1 MSETNNTIEERPSPV
16 TENFKRWVF
25 VVSILSIL
33 VFVYLLI
40 TMKSKAKEE
49 AQEQQERLSVPQQV
63 QDAEKR
69 TPAIADFQN
78 SISTQAQRLAPV
90 EPANQVNQAPV
101 AQVQPQQY
109 AQTQQPQKEEKREKT
124 IYEKFQEEEELRAL
138 RSIRAVGSI
147 GDPSGFYEKDHE
159 EERVEQTIAGN
170 QIQQPQTLTNK
181 QKLEQANQRVQ
192 EFNQLLRDLKSGKVD
207 PSSASEVIGRQAGA
221 YE

>member
-1 MSETNNTIEERPSPV
+1 MSEENNTIEERPSPV

-40 TMKSKAKEE
+40 TMKSNEKADQ
-49 AQEQQERLSVPQQV
+49 AQQERLSVPQQV

-90 EPANQVNQAPV
+90 EPANTVSQATEAP
-101 AQVQPQQY
+101 PQQY
-109 AQTQQPQKEEKREKT
+109 TQTQQPQKEEKREKT

-147 GDPSGFYEKDHE
+147 GDPSGFYKKDRE
-159 EERVEQTIAGN
+159 DESVEQTIAGN
-170 QIQQPQTLTNK
+170 QSQQPQVLTNK
-181 QKLEQANQRVQ
+181 QKREQANQQLQ
-192 EFNQLLRDLKSGKVD
+192 EFNQLLRDLKTGKVD
-207 PSSASEVIGRQAGA
+207 PSNASEVIRRQAGA

>member
-1 MSETNNTIEERPSPV
+1 MSEENNTIEERPSPV

-40 TMKSKAKEE
+40 TMKSNEKEDQ
-49 AQEQQERLSVPQQV
+49 AQQERLSVPQQV

-90 EPANQVNQAPV
+90 EPANTVSQATEAP
-101 AQVQPQQY
+101 PQQY
-109 AQTQQPQKEEKREKT
+109 TQTQQPQKEEKREKT

-147 GDPSGFYEKDHE
+147 GDPSGFYKKDRE
-159 EERVEQTIAGN
+159 DESVEQTIAGN
-170 QIQQPQTLTNK
+170 QSQQPQVLTNK
-181 QKLEQANQRVQ
+181 QKREQANQQLQ
-192 EFNQLLRDLKSGKVD
+192 EFNQLLRDLKTGKVD
-207 PSSASEVIGRQAGA
+207 PSNASEVIRRQAGA